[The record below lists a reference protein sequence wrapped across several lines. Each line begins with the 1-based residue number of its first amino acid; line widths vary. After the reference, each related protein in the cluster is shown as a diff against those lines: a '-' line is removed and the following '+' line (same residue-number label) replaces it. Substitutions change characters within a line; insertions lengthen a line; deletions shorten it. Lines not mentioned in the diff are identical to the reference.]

1 MWKIKEQNLGGQEA
15 VPPTIL
21 QNLLQD
27 ASNKD
32 HFFNAGAC
40 SAVLLNSDT
49 SQELQGNNL
58 CEDSF
63 SDD

>member
-1 MWKIKEQNLGGQEA
+1 M
-15 VPPTIL
+15 PPTIL